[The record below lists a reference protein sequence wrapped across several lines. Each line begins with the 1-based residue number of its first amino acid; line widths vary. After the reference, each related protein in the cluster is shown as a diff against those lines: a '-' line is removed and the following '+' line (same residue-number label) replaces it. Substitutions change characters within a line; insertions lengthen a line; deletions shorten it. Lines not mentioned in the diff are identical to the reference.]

1 MPCYLALFARISCNT
16 FLESLKHFDQP
27 WVGFVDGTKYLIK
40 NCLSLCTVYRYFR
53 GVTRMSVDAVSEEA
67 DLKGGSSMTRGKSLS
82 LVNDQ
87 DS

>member
-1 MPCYLALFARISCNT
+1 MVFSFRFLVSVYPTNRT
-16 FLESLKHFDQP
+16 FMYKRVFGKSD
-27 WVGFVDGTKYLIK
+27 DA
-40 NCLSLCTVYRYFR
+40 
-53 GVTRMSVDAVSEEA
+53 TRLNVLAVSKEA

>member
-1 MPCYLALFARISCNT
+1 
-16 FLESLKHFDQP
+16 
-27 WVGFVDGTKYLIK
+27 
-40 NCLSLCTVYRYFR
+40 
-53 GVTRMSVDAVSEEA
+53 MSVDAVSEEA

>member
-1 MPCYLALFARISCNT
+1 MFINLRCKHSAMCCP
-16 FLESLKHFDQP
+16 FLKSVGKFD
-27 WVGFVDGTKYLIK
+27 DA
-40 NCLSLCTVYRYFR
+40 
-53 GVTRMSVDAVSEEA
+53 TRLNVLAVSKEA